1 MVPSVPPFPRKPCT
15 PPASSFQLSP
25 PLLKDVLRRN
35 ILCIVVTLDT
45 FQLEI
50 SPLKVL
56 SLNISCIFC
65 TFDVFQL
72 EISPLKVQPSN
83 ISCIFCTFDTSQLE
97 ISPLNVT
104 SSNNPLISV
113 TFDTSQ
119 LLGLPYVVDEFEIHA
134 FIAEPRA
141 DESAN

>member
-1 MVPSVPPFPRKPCT
+1 M
-15 PPASSFQLSP
+15 
-25 PLLKDVLRRN
+25 
-35 ILCIVVTLDT
+35 VVTLDT

-50 SPLKVL
+50 SPLKIL
-56 SLNISCIFC
+56 SLNISCIFV

-72 EISPLKVQPSN
+72 EISPLNIQFSN
-83 ISCIFCTFDTSQLE
+83 ISCIFVTFDTSQLE
-97 ISPLNVT
+97 ISSLNVT

-119 LLGLPYVVDEFEIHA
+119 LLGLPYVCSAVDEFEIHA

-141 DESAN
+141 VELANGYWK